1 MTTRNTMRVKQMLEY
16 LSNLIVN
23 YNYENAKQFHNIPL
37 PNNYDSKYIWSHNDN
52 GYTISHEYTSCYIDK
67 SNGFVHKLSCL
78 YSEDDFDK
86 HKLLYRLTEKYDYRI
101 EIPRHSEFVL
111 INNIRYL
118 YTVVERPNNQVGIDY
133 HLDIV
138 NDKVNNDYFIE
149 FIDSSVPLLKAL
161 FEVDRVFKTGLPSV
175 FILPTKRLRD
185 DKGYFYF
192 DFKKWH
198 HPKNKYITDNT
209 NNLLYQINYC
219 NNNGIKLDTEYL
231 KQYIENT
238 WTIE

>member
-1 MTTRNTMRVKQMLEY
+1 MLDY

-23 YNYENAKQFHNIPL
+23 YDYERAKQFHNIPL
-37 PNNYDSKYIWSHNDN
+37 PYNYDSKYIWSHNDN

-67 SNGFVHKLSCL
+67 SNGFVYKLSCL

-86 HKLLYRLTEKYDYRI
+86 HKLLYRLTEKYNYRI
-101 EIPRHSEFVL
+101 EIPRHSEFIL

-138 NDKVNNDYFIE
+138 NNRVNNDYFIE
-149 FIDSSVPLLKAL
+149 FIDSTVPLFKAL
-161 FEVDRVFKTGLPSV
+161 FEVDRVFKSGLPSV

-231 KQYIENT
+231 KQHIENT